1 MMTVSERQ
9 WLGQLYTENLPEQ

>member
-9 WLGQLYTENLPEQ
+9 WLRQLYTENLPEQ